1 MASFPILDIR
11 GVADLNEELAR
22 QRAGEFGVTARTVD
36 ELLADPGIE
45 IIVNL
50 TVPKAHVA
58 VAMRALEA
66 GKHTYSEKPL
76 GIDFAEGRSLA
87 EAARAKG
94 LRIGAAP
101 DTFLGGSH
109 QTARELIDS
118 GVLVSTSWRATAT
131 FMSRS

>member
-1 MASFPILDIR
+1 
-11 GVADLNEELAR
+11 
-22 QRAGEFGVTARTVD
+22 QRASEFNLQARSVND
-36 ELLADPGIE
+36 LLADPAIE

-58 VAMRALEA
+58 VAMQALDA

-76 GIDFAEGRSLA
+76 GINLAEGKRLA
-87 EAARAKG
+87 EAAEAKG

-109 QTARELIDS
+109 QTARALVDS
-118 GVLVSTSWRATAT
+118 GALGLPVGGTAT
-131 FMSRS
+131 FMCPGHERWHP